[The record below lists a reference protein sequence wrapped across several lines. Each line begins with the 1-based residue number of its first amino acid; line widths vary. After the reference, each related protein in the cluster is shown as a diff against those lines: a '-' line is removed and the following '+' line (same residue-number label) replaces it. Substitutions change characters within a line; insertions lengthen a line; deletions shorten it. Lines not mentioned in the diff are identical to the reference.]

1 MRRERTVS
9 VLWHHVQSALTR
21 SWALAGCIAK
31 AASPKRRTQLKDT
44 IFMNWRS
51 SFSCSNGIV
60 RAISEGGWTN
70 QGHLK
75 TGATCIGISHPS
87 PDPQFEESKFREKKK
102 SACQRQNARFGLC
115 MDILFAQRY
124 PCRKDSRIS
133 VKFNQTDR
141 TFPPSHDLGVR
152 FSSLRPYPKNHS
164 YPCV

>member
-1 MRRERTVS
+1 MVS

-87 PDPQFEESKFREKKK
+87 PDPQFEESNSERKRKVHASGKMLDL
-102 SACQRQNARFGLC
+102 ACAWTYFSHSV
-115 MDILFAQRY
+115 IHAQ
-124 PCRKDSRIS
+124 KDSRIS